1 MDKIE
6 ITLEPIDNNR
16 LVNLCGPLNNNIKEI
31 EMRFDVEIN
40 QRGNLFYLLGDKK
53 NIIIVSEV
61 LKKLY
66 LSAEKS
72 NISEEQL
79 RDFLQD
85 PNILKGSYNSKSTIN
100 ESVKIKGNDDYILF
114 KKYKIKIAN
123 ESQRNFIES
132 IQNNDLVFSIG
143 AAGSGKTFLAVASAL
158 HYYEL
163 RLVKKIILVRPA
175 VEAGENLGFLP
186 GDLSQKIDPYLRP
199 MYDALNTIMDTNL
212 LNKMINQN
220 IIEVAPLA
228 YMRGRTL
235 DNSFIILDEA
245 QNSTKEQMKMFLTR
259 LGVNSKAVVTGDI
272 TQIDLP
278 NAFSGLVHVIPL
290 VQKISGVSVCK
301 FTSKDIMR
309 HSLVKKII
317 KAYEKHK

>member
-235 DNSFIILDEA
+235 NNSFIILDEA